1 MPTLP
6 PTIWN
11 PAYDRQKKG
20 KSKRDPPT
28 DDDTRPIPGDMGSEG
43 NLIWQRDG
51 EIAPLK
57 ATIGASVMTSPD
69 VAFAGSLVVQIA
81 PHKFELIPHNF
92 LGHNSKGL
100 KAPGKKQVCDS
111 PPLL

>member
-1 MPTLP
+1 
-6 PTIWN
+6 
-11 PAYDRQKKG
+11 
-20 KSKRDPPT
+20 
-28 DDDTRPIPGDMGSEG
+28 MGSEG